1 MDGRDGASRSAQ
13 GDALSPGLTNFTKEL
28 SGWPIRSTT
37 PFVSTLVT
45 SIFPWSLHSPTPYV
59 VAEHSV
65 SVDMFV
71 VGTKGFAVLCQPLL
85 ALFRLRGIDQSL
97 L

>member
-1 MDGRDGASRSAQ
+1 MDGRDGASRNAQ
-13 GDALSPGLTNFTKEL
+13 GEALSPGLTNFTKEL

-37 PFVSTLVT
+37 PFVSTLIT
-45 SIFPWSLHSPTPYV
+45 STSPWSLHSPIPYV

-65 SVDMFV
+65 SFGMFV
-71 VGTKGFAVLCQPLL
+71 VGIKGFAVLCQPLL
-85 ALFRLRGIDQSL
+85 ALFRLQGIDQSL